1 MKTHDELKQQN
12 EEYIKNL
19 LNKVNTCPISLGEEE
34 IEKVIHNI
42 FVFYEKKAT
51 WQQTLSRLEKLQKQK
66 ELQEYTKLGKEYGT
80 NKDREVKAKLSK
92 EVIDLDVEINH
103 ASYMVEVF
111 KGLITQTE
119 IACQMYRT
127 HQASNRSQLTTYS
140 SLG

>member
-1 MKTHDELKQQN
+1 MKTHDELIN
-12 EEYIKNL
+12 ENEGYIKKL
-19 LNKVNTCPISLGEEE
+19 LKKVNTCPISLGQEDV
-34 IEKVIHNI
+34 EKVVHNI
-42 FVFYEKKAT
+42 FIFYEKKAY
-51 WQQTLSRLEKLQKQK
+51 WQKTLTRLEKLQKHK

-92 EVIDLDVEINH
+92 SVTELDFEINQ
-103 ASYMVEVF
+103 ASYMVDCF
-111 KGLITQTE
+111 KGLIIQTE